1 MRRFCKSAAAL
12 FLALC
17 LLFCYACS
25 VDVPGDDPTDPPQT
39 EEPAGDVSDPGAPT
53 IAGAE
58 DKTIAA
64 GTYFDPLSGVTAVA
78 QNGEDVTAAL
88 NVSGALDTSRTGIYT
103 LHYTAADAQGRTAR
117 KARKITVT
125 DNPMISYT
133 PPVYLY
139 TAEEAYNIAEGCAA
153 AASSENGAAASLAA
167 DGDGTTRWES
177 DWVASAWLQVDLGA
191 VVPVESFTIR
201 WEAAYARDFEVQL
214 SSDGTNFTAAETV
227 TDWAPSE
234 SYPTWSYTLS
244 AAQSARYVR
253 LYMTERAMPAY
264 GYSVYE
270 LEVYGKQG
278 TVMPESEYPVLFD
291 ARDSGGWDWSKP
303 CDEWLQ
309 VDFGTVRSIDYME
322 LSFRNWL
329 TPAAYAVRYSSDGD
343 VWEELSRDGAGN
355 ILADGQAG
363 SVSARYVRVEISA
376 LTFRMNAVRIN
387 QILFRSGG
395 AQLDPDTFSVTASS
409 ETEGH
414 GAEYACALDNYTTYW
429 ESEYSA
435 VPQTIDLGSVQ
446 AVGRA
451 DLYWDS
457 ANGGSGKY
465 YDLQISENGTDFTT
479 VFRQTHGAEAAQ
491 SVYIY
496 ESARYLRI
504 VDYGNGDTLTS
515 CSAEQYDLQGIVV
528 QSQLPNES
536 KVDYDVT
543 AAFPQQQVYEL
554 GAGSYT
560 GDILDYPAARLVAY
574 LVDSLRDRPIPSND
588 WWQSLLITNGGN
600 AMYLNPLV
608 ADFTAEGLWLTN
620 PGEGYFS
627 GTNPGNGRQTID
639 VNERDLCIG
648 YAGMGADVAVRVTG
662 YSDYGISAVMTDVDG
677 ADKLTVWMQQG
688 GAYAYFLFADSSRAR
703 ISAGDLVGVFDLSG
717 DAVLS
722 ADGASYT
729 GDCIVVCVRSHSG
742 YEGGTESSGQMTWQ
756 DRYYVLNF
764 PAETKITRADGA
776 LYADMTQG
784 NYLSVGAM
792 TSVRERTA
800 AAAETA
806 AAEEPDAAEAALF
819 HEHGYA
825 FVLAT
830 LTGYSVDDT
839 SNIVH
844 TDYLLRTWLVREGF
858 SSEALSAY
866 LPHQYKIGGG
876 AEDTGF
882 SYASVRGDCKLYI
895 GNSFRTEDRFYG
907 VVPQFALPDD
917 DGFSSDVL
925 YAQLLVLYEN
935 VGGDA
940 APEDSNL
947 INGDPYWQGKNLH
960 PMAMAVLA
968 ADQLGATDLRD
979 AFLEKIRFVLED
991 WFTYSE
997 SEPNDAY
1004 LYYDSEWGT
1013 LYYKN
1018 SEFGANTNLADH
1030 HFTYG
1035 YLTLAAGVLCAYDRD
1050 FLEQYGGM
1058 VELLI
1063 RDYMNPSRTDGLFPY
1078 MRNFDVFA
1086 GHSWA
1091 GGYADNDGGN
1101 NQESAG
1107 EALNS
1112 WVGAYLYA
1120 VAAGDETIK
1129 DAAIYGYTTE
1139 LAAIKQYWF
1148 NYGGDSFSESY
1159 PYGAIG
1165 QLYGASNFFGTFFNG
1180 EPLYIYG
1187 IHLLPGEEFLTSY
1200 GMTDAERAALAEMI
1214 ASMEYEQAN
1223 WGLSEE
1229 SSSVHAWQHIFIP
1242 IVSVYDADEAIAW
1255 YEELG
1260 GDVGNANEQFNV
1272 YYFMHAMKS
1281 LGVRTTE
1288 VWAENGL
1295 PATVYK
1301 DGSGAYTAICWNPTE
1316 QAMTFTFRSEE
1327 GVTGSASVP
1336 AGTLAAIDPFAVT
1349 QSLPQAVD
1357 CGELAPDSYYEA
1369 QNVSQTAG
1377 GVAFENGSA
1386 EYLVSFGE
1394 SGAYRTLRIEGMSE
1408 VRAYL
1413 DGEELTLTEQGGAYV
1428 SGPIAP
1434 TFRHIL
1440 RIEGG
1445 GTLTGLSFA
1454 ERAFAQID
1462 LSGAVATASSDN
1474 KNEHV
1479 AGHVT
1484 DGDAGTRWESEH
1496 EVDPQWLEIELASP
1510 QEIYRIEI
1518 DWETASAAA
1527 YEVFFS
1533 EDGEKWTSVFS
1544 FSGGTGARTDTVTPS
1559 AVFSA
1564 GYIRINMTERSTQY
1578 GYSVY
1583 EVRLYGLEPSAS

>member
-153 AASSENGAAASLAA
+153 VASSENGAAASLAA
-167 DGDGTTRWES
+167 DGDGATRWES

-234 SYPTWSYTLS
+234 SYPTWSYTLP

-574 LVDSLRDRPIPSND
+574 LDDSLRDRPIPSND

-639 VNERDLCIG
+639 VNERDICIG
-648 YAGMGADVAVRVTG
+648 YAGMGADAAVRVTG

-677 ADKLTVWMQQG
+677 ADKLTVWMQQIG
-688 GAYAYFLFADSSRAR
+688 RA
-703 ISAGDLVGVFDLSG
+703 
-717 DAVLS
+717 
-722 ADGASYT
+722 
-729 GDCIVVCVRSHSG
+729 
-742 YEGGTESSGQMTWQ
+742 
-756 DRYYVLNF
+756 
-764 PAETKITRADGA
+764 
-776 LYADMTQG
+776 
-784 NYLSVGAM
+784 
-792 TSVRERTA
+792 
-800 AAAETA
+800 
-806 AAEEPDAAEAALF
+806 
-819 HEHGYA
+819 
-825 FVLAT
+825 
-830 LTGYSVDDT
+830 
-839 SNIVH
+839 
-844 TDYLLRTWLVREGF
+844 
-858 SSEALSAY
+858 
-866 LPHQYKIGGG
+866 
-876 AEDTGF
+876 
-882 SYASVRGDCKLYI
+882 
-895 GNSFRTEDRFYG
+895 
-907 VVPQFALPDD
+907 
-917 DGFSSDVL
+917 
-925 YAQLLVLYEN
+925 
-935 VGGDA
+935 
-940 APEDSNL
+940 
-947 INGDPYWQGKNLH
+947 
-960 PMAMAVLA
+960 
-968 ADQLGATDLRD
+968 
-979 AFLEKIRFVLED
+979 
-991 WFTYSE
+991 
-997 SEPNDAY
+997 
-1004 LYYDSEWGT
+1004 
-1013 LYYKN
+1013 
-1018 SEFGANTNLADH
+1018 
-1030 HFTYG
+1030 
-1035 YLTLAAGVLCAYDRD
+1035 
-1050 FLEQYGGM
+1050 
-1058 VELLI
+1058 
-1063 RDYMNPSRTDGLFPY
+1063 
-1078 MRNFDVFA
+1078 
-1086 GHSWA
+1086 
-1091 GGYADNDGGN
+1091 
-1101 NQESAG
+1101 
-1107 EALNS
+1107 
-1112 WVGAYLYA
+1112 
-1120 VAAGDETIK
+1120 
-1129 DAAIYGYTTE
+1129 
-1139 LAAIKQYWF
+1139 
-1148 NYGGDSFSESY
+1148 
-1159 PYGAIG
+1159 
-1165 QLYGASNFFGTFFNG
+1165 
-1180 EPLYIYG
+1180 
-1187 IHLLPGEEFLTSY
+1187 
-1200 GMTDAERAALAEMI
+1200 
-1214 ASMEYEQAN
+1214 
-1223 WGLSEE
+1223 
-1229 SSSVHAWQHIFIP
+1229 
-1242 IVSVYDADEAIAW
+1242 
-1255 YEELG
+1255 
-1260 GDVGNANEQFNV
+1260 
-1272 YYFMHAMKS
+1272 
-1281 LGVRTTE
+1281 
-1288 VWAENGL
+1288 
-1295 PATVYK
+1295 
-1301 DGSGAYTAICWNPTE
+1301 
-1316 QAMTFTFRSEE
+1316 
-1327 GVTGSASVP
+1327 
-1336 AGTLAAIDPFAVT
+1336 
-1349 QSLPQAVD
+1349 
-1357 CGELAPDSYYEA
+1357 
-1369 QNVSQTAG
+1369 
-1377 GVAFENGSA
+1377 
-1386 EYLVSFGE
+1386 
-1394 SGAYRTLRIEGMSE
+1394 
-1408 VRAYL
+1408 
-1413 DGEELTLTEQGGAYV
+1413 
-1428 SGPIAP
+1428 
-1434 TFRHIL
+1434 
-1440 RIEGG
+1440 
-1445 GTLTGLSFA
+1445 
-1454 ERAFAQID
+1454 
-1462 LSGAVATASSDN
+1462 
-1474 KNEHV
+1474 HV
-1479 AGHVT
+1479 
-1484 DGDAGTRWESEH
+1484 
-1496 EVDPQWLEIELASP
+1496 
-1510 QEIYRIEI
+1510 
-1518 DWETASAAA
+1518 
-1527 YEVFFS
+1527 
-1533 EDGEKWTSVFS
+1533 
-1544 FSGGTGARTDTVTPS
+1544 
-1559 AVFSA
+1559 
-1564 GYIRINMTERSTQY
+1564 
-1578 GYSVY
+1578 
-1583 EVRLYGLEPSAS
+1583 